1 MEPVYKPLETQLQ
14 LSYTYDQ
21 LSSAQY
27 LFDKYECKIAQED
40 YSDLIQQKIL
50 VNLWYLE
57 ALKKELTD
65 RQLTFL

>member
-50 VNLWYLE
+50 VNL
-57 ALKKELTD
+57 
-65 RQLTFL
+65 